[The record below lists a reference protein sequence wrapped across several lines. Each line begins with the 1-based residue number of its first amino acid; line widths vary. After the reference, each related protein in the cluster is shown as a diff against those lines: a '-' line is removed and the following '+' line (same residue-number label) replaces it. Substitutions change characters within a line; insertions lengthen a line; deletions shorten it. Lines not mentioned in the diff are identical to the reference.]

1 LIHVDTVRVVRF
13 TAAAN
18 VGTGTMPS
26 NNLWRSASA
35 AFEDTDT
42 SACWTELGIAL
53 LPTSTS
59 FTAPTKRS
67 LAQ

>member
-18 VGTGTMPS
+18 VGTGAVPS

-35 AFEDTDT
+35 GFGDTDT
-42 SACWTELGIAL
+42 SACSTELDIAL
-53 LPTSTS
+53 LPTSAS
-59 FTAPTKRS
+59 FTAPN
-67 LAQ
+67 